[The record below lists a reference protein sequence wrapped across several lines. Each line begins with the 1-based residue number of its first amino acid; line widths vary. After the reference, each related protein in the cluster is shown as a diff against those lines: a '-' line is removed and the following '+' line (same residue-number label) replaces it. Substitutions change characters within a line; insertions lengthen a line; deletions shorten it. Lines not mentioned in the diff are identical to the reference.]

1 MDAAQEINNK
11 AQDMSDEAEANNE
24 LTTEEKEALTERIDN
39 DKNEILSKIDDQ
51 TTDEGVEQVKNTGLT
66 TLAADTPQPVIKP
79 KAREAINNKVT
90 DQKAL
95 INQNNEATHEE
106 KNVAIQ
112 KVDNHS
118 SESLQKLVR
127 LKQRVLLMQREMRV
141 LITFLRTFQTLNK
154 KPKLEE

>member
-154 KPKLEE
+154 SRS

>member
-1 MDAAQEINNK
+1 M
-11 AQDMSDEAEANNE
+11 
-24 LTTEEKEALTERIDN
+24 
-39 DKNEILSKIDDQ
+39 
-51 TTDEGVEQVKNTGLT
+51 
-66 TLAADTPQPVIKP
+66 AADTPQPVIKP

-154 KPKLEE
+154 SRS

>member
-1 MDAAQEINNK
+1 M
-11 AQDMSDEAEANNE
+11 
-24 LTTEEKEALTERIDN
+24 
-39 DKNEILSKIDDQ
+39 
-51 TTDEGVEQVKNTGLT
+51 
-66 TLAADTPQPVIKP
+66 AADTPQPVIKP

>member
-1 MDAAQEINNK
+1 
-11 AQDMSDEAEANNE
+11 
-24 LTTEEKEALTERIDN
+24 
-39 DKNEILSKIDDQ
+39 
-51 TTDEGVEQVKNTGLT
+51 VEQVKNTGLT

-106 KNVAIQ
+106 NNVAIQ

-118 SESLQKLVR
+118 SETLQKIGEAETESTVNAAR
-127 LKQRVLLMQREMRV
+127 DEG
-141 LITFLRTFQTLNK
+141 INNISSD
-154 KPKLEE
+154 

>member
-112 KVDNHS
+112 KLIIILRNHYKIGEAETESTVNAARDEGINNIS
-118 SESLQKLVR
+118 S
-127 LKQRVLLMQREMRV
+127 
-141 LITFLRTFQTLNK
+141 TFQTLNK

>member
-112 KVDNHS
+112 KLIIILRNHYK
-118 SESLQKLVR
+118 KLVR

-154 KPKLEE
+154 SRS

>member
-24 LTTEEKEALTERIDN
+24 LTTEEKALTERIDN

-112 KVDNHS
+112 KLIIILRNHY
-118 SESLQKLVR
+118 K
-127 LKQRVLLMQREMRV
+127 
-141 LITFLRTFQTLNK
+141 NW
-154 KPKLEE
+154 

>member
-24 LTTEEKEALTERIDN
+24 LTTEEKALTERIDN

-154 KPKLEE
+154 SRS